1 MERGTHARY
10 ACRMSLFQRYV
21 GREILLAAGGVTGVL
36 LAILLTNQ
44 LVAVLRRAAEGQVPT
59 SVVLELLWLGAA
71 RNVTVILP
79 IGLLL
84 GVVIAL
90 GRLYHDSE
98 MTAARACGIGDRATY
113 VPVLAL
119 GLVLAALAAWLANV
133 AAPQAALRVFEIRA
147 EADRTAAVRGLAPGR
162 FRNLGGNTTLYFVD
176 SAADGTLRKVFIR
189 QVDPPSGR
197 IAVTT
202 AETATYQP
210 TADGLTWLVTL
221 RNGRRREGVP
231 GEAQWRTLEFAEQ
244 RIPVTLS
251 SAPTPRQRVDSLP
264 TRALARS
271 SDSRE
276 AAEFHWRLAMP
287 IMVLLLAVLSVPLSR
302 LAPRQ
307 GRYGRVPWA
316 LLVYF
321 VYVNLLTAGQTWLER
336 GVIPPSIGLWWA
348 HGLAAALC
356 LVLLWRPMR
365 AAPHS
370 SPGTA

>member
-1 MERGTHARY
+1 MN
-10 ACRMSLFQRYV
+10 LFQRYV
-21 GREILLAAGGVTGVL
+21 GREIVLSVGGVTGVL

-44 LVAVLRRAAEGQVPT
+44 LVAVLRRAAEGQIPT

-98 MTAARACGIGDRATY
+98 MTAARACGIGDRVVY
-113 VPVLAL
+113 VPVIAL
-119 GLVLAALAAWLANV
+119 GVMLAALAGWLANV
-133 AAPQAALRVFEIRA
+133 AAPQAARRVFEIRA

-162 FRNLGGNTTLYFVD
+162 FRNLGGSTTLYFED
-176 SAADGTLRKVFIR
+176 SAADGTLRDVFIR
-189 QVDPPSGR
+189 QIDPASGR

-202 AETATYQP
+202 AGTATYRP
-210 TADGLTWLVTL
+210 TADGLTWVVTL
-221 RNGRRREGVP
+221 QNGRRREGVP
-231 GEAQWRTLEFAEQ
+231 GEAQWRTLDFTEQ

-251 SAPTPRQRVDSLP
+251 SAPTPQQRVDTLP
-264 TRALARS
+264 TLALARAS
-271 SDSRE
+271 EPRE

-287 IMVLLLAVLSVPLSR
+287 IMLLLLAVLSVPLSR

-307 GRYGRVPWA
+307 GRYGRVPSA

-336 GVIPPSIGLWWA
+336 GVIPGWSGLWWA

-356 LVLLWRPMR
+356 VMLLWRPVLVALR
-365 AAPHS
+365 AARS

>member
-1 MERGTHARY
+1 ML
-10 ACRMSLFQRYV
+10 ACMMVFQRYV
-21 GREILLAAGGVTGVL
+21 GREILIAVGGVTGVL

-44 LVAVLRRAAEGQVPT
+44 LVAVLRRAAEGQIPT
-59 SVVLELLWLGAA
+59 SVVTELLWLGAA

-79 IGLLL
+79 VGLLL

-98 MTAARACGIGDRATY
+98 MTAARACGIGDRAVF
-113 VPVLAL
+113 VPVLGL
-119 GLVLAALAAWLANV
+119 GLTLAALAAWLANM
-133 AAPQAALRVFEIRA
+133 AAPQAAQRVFEIRA

-162 FRNLGGNTTLYFVD
+162 FRTLGGNTTLYFEE
-176 SAADGTLRKVFIR
+176 SGADGMLREVFIH
-189 QVDPPSGR
+189 QTDPVSGR

-202 AETATYQP
+202 ADSATYRP
-210 TADGLTWLVTL
+210 AADGLTWVVTL
-221 RNGRRREGVP
+221 QNGRRREGIP

-244 RIPVTLS
+244 LIPVRLG
-251 SAPTPRQRVDSLP
+251 SAPTPQQRVDSLP
-264 TRALARS
+264 TLALARS
-271 SDSRE
+271 SEPRE
-276 AAEFHWRLAMP
+276 TAEFHWRLAMP
-287 IMVLLLAVLSVPLSR
+287 IMVLVFAVLSVPLSR

-336 GVIPPSIGLWWA
+336 GVIPAWSGLWWA

-356 LVLLWRPMR
+356 IMLLWRSLR
-365 AAPHS
+365 LALLGVRS
-370 SPGTA
+370 SPGKA

>member
-1 MERGTHARY
+1 
-10 ACRMSLFQRYV
+10 MSLFQRYV
-21 GREILLAAGGVTGVL
+21 GREVLLAVGGVTGVL

-44 LVAVLRRAAEGQVPT
+44 LVAVLRRAAEGQVPN
-59 SVVLELLWLGAA
+59 SVVFELLWLGAA
-71 RNVTVILP
+71 RNLTVILP

-98 MTAARACGIGDRATY
+98 MTAARACGIGDGATF
-113 VPVLAL
+113 VPVIGL
-119 GLVLAALAAWLANV
+119 GLALAALAGWLANM
-133 AAPQAALRVFEIRA
+133 AAPQAAQRVFEIRA

-162 FRNLGGNTTLYFVD
+162 FRDLGGNTTLYFAD
-176 SAADGTLRKVFIR
+176 STADGTLRDVFIR
-189 QVDPPSGR
+189 QLDPASGR

-202 AETATYQP
+202 AEMATYRP
-210 TADGLTWLVTL
+210 TADGLTWVVTL
-221 RNGRRREGVP
+221 QNGRRREGVP

-251 SAPTPRQRVDSLP
+251 TIPSPRQRVDSMP
-264 TRALARS
+264 TLALDRS
-271 SDSRE
+271 GDPRE

-316 LLVYF
+316 LIVYF

-336 GVIPPSIGLWWA
+336 GMIPPSIGLWWA
-348 HGLAAALC
+348 HALIATLC
-356 LVLLWRPMR
+356 LALLWRPKL
-365 AAPHS
+365 AALRS
-370 SPGTA
+370 SPGKA

>member
-1 MERGTHARY
+1 MLAAMT
-10 ACRMSLFQRYV
+10 LFQRYV
-21 GREILLAAGGVTGVL
+21 GREVLLAVGGVTGVL

-44 LVAVLRRAAEGQVPT
+44 LVAVLRRAAEGQIPT
-59 SVVLELLWLGAA
+59 SVVLELLWLGAT

-84 GVVIAL
+84 GVIIAL
-90 GRLYHDSE
+90 GRLYHESE
-98 MTAARACGIGDRATY
+98 MTAARACGIGDRAMF

-119 GLVLAALAAWLANV
+119 GAVLAALSGWLANA
-133 AAPQAALRVFEIRA
+133 AAPHAAQRAFDIRA

-162 FRNLGGNTTLYFVD
+162 FRNLGGNTTLYFEA
-176 SAADGTLRKVFIR
+176 SADDGTLRDVFIR
-189 QVDPPSGR
+189 QLDPTTGR
-197 IAVTT
+197 MAVTT
-202 AETATYQP
+202 AESATYRP
-210 TADGLTWLVTL
+210 TADGLTWVVTL
-221 RNGRRREGVP
+221 QNGRRRDGVP
-231 GEAQWRTLEFAEQ
+231 GEGQWRTLEFTEQ

-251 SAPTPRQRVDSLP
+251 VAPSAQQRVD
-264 TRALARS
+264 ALSTLELAGS
-271 SDSRE
+271 GEPRE
-276 AAEFHWRLAMP
+276 VAEFHWRLATP

-336 GVIPPSIGLWWA
+336 GMIPAWSGLWWA

-356 LVLLWRPMR
+356 VTLLWRPLRSALR
-365 AAPHS
+365 AARS